1 MPKRALFLFFLVLA
15 RLKLNPV
22 AGVTGFFDPAPGGTG
37 RIKSMGIPCA
47 LGHSTVDDSFAPGI
61 GRLLDGWP
69 NRGLNAGAIINLA
82 PDVSPFT
89 AALQMDEATVRTV
102 LNSGGLAQNLGR
114 ATASGR
120 PETPH
125 SISLIIPAGS
135 PRLAS

>member
-1 MPKRALFLFFLVLA
+1 MKRARFLFFPVLA

-22 AGVTGFFDPAPGGTG
+22 AGVTGFFDPAPGRTR

-61 GRLLDGWP
+61 GRRLAGWP

-89 AALQMDEATVRTV
+89 AALQVDEATVRTV
-102 LNSGGLAQNLGR
+102 LNSGGLAQNLRR

-125 SISLIIPAGS
+125 SISLIIPACS
-135 PRLAS
+135 PGLAS